1 MPWGTP
7 EEIERR
13 NRIRLAVWAYAYEFL
28 DDPLVSD
35 EEFDALALQINP
47 AVKTGNRKL
56 DRFFATEFSPSTGM
70 WVRKHPDQRGLHR
83 TYKRLKALKET
94 PCS

>member
-1 MPWGTP
+1 MPWGSP

-13 NRIRLAVWAYAYEFL
+13 NRIRIAVWAYAYEFM

-35 EEFDALALQINP
+35 AEFDALALQINP
-47 AVKTGNRKL
+47 SVSTGNRKL
-56 DRFFATEFSPSTGM
+56 DRFFRSEFSPATGM

-83 TYKRLKALKET
+83 IYLRLKALSKEP
-94 PCS
+94 PC